1 MTATTSPYRG
11 FRVWN
16 KDLGVAIVVGIALLL
31 GYLLSQVVINRTKVY
46 AEPDSPFQLEYPAR
60 WTNAESLQEVLLKIE
75 DPAAA
80 SAFKTNFM
88 VEARD
93 LDPSAPPDMQ
103 TLVNRRVDQKSQ
115 LTAYHFINNTQT
127 TVGGMPAQELEY
139 TYVVQPIDT
148 PRRASLPVVVVARDY
163 IVLTPTRAYYMTL
176 AAPESEVDYANARL
190 DRILASVKLK

>member
-1 MTATTSPYRG
+1 MTATTAPYRE

-16 KDLGVAIVVGIALLL
+16 KDLWVAVVVGVALLL
-31 GYLLSQVVINRTKVY
+31 GYILSQVVINRTKVY
-46 AEPDSPFQLEYPAR
+46 AEPNSPFQLQYPAR

-80 SAFKTNFM
+80 SAYKTNFT

-103 TLVNRRVDQKSQ
+103 TLVDRRVDQKSQ
-115 LTAYHFINNTQT
+115 LTGYHFINNTET

-176 AAPESEVDYANARL
+176 NAPETEVDYANDRL
-190 DRILASVKLK
+190 DRILASVKLQ